1 MKKKMTI
8 ALMLIGVTLSANAKS
23 NYETYRCNNNNC
35 KKDQYLG
42 KVRKEIQKHIEKE
55 NTKRYK
61 GRICE
66 FKINLEMDGKINGIR
81 NIKGDYEL
89 CNMVVKA
96 TKNIKVDAPT
106 KEQYE
111 EFKSL
116 NIYYRP

>member
-1 MKKKMTI
+1 
-8 ALMLIGVTLSANAKS
+8 
-23 NYETYRCNNNNC
+23 
-35 KKDQYLG
+35 
-42 KVRKEIQKHIEKE
+42 
-55 NTKRYK
+55 
-61 GRICE
+61 
-66 FKINLEMDGKINGIR
+66 MDGKMNGIR

-106 KEQYE
+106 KEQYK